1 MAVQINLLHMKQP
14 YITHNGQQTGPY
26 TPNERPL
33 MPRTYHTWSIIV
45 TLFGFLIGGIVA
57 IVFSSQVSS
66 RYIVGDYEGATR
78 ASRQARTWVI
88 VSGCIGI
95 LKWMAVALCAF
106 VLFYMSKLGYFDR
119 LSASI

>member
-1 MAVQINLLHMKQP
+1 MKQP

-33 MPRTYHTWSIIV
+33 MPRAYHTWSIIV

-66 RYIVGDYEGATR
+66 RYIAGDYEGATR

-106 VLFYMSKLGYFDR
+106 VLFYMSELGYFDR

>member
-1 MAVQINLLHMKQP
+1 MKQP

-66 RYIVGDYEGATR
+66 RYIAGDYEGADY
-78 ASRQARTWVI
+78 ASRQARIWII
-88 VSGCIGI
+88 VSACVGFAVGI
-95 LKWMAVALCAF
+95 AYAVWAIFFGTSLAAF
-106 VLFYMSKLGYFDR
+106 SGEY
-119 LSASI
+119 SI